1 MIFLWKKM
9 TQMSLRM
16 RLIISV
22 ILCILLPWVSTY
34 IVSNYFTKDVLE
46 QRAATQSEDDLRM
59 IELGIKSIFDDIMYT
74 SNYIQF
80 DTNMN
85 QLLKSHKLIKADS
98 LKVEQEVALNYSKI
112 SNELSGITD
121 LLMPLYITILFKND
135 LFYTNYSQIDFN
147 PLQFKEKPWFE
158 KLDNLNFYQTY
169 WLGAHRTYIH
179 SERETYPYLITIGRR
194 IQSANSSSSYLIIS
208 LKENEIKKLFSQFQS
223 DKRAKFYLTNNTGEI
238 YSSLDSE
245 EIGTKLAYNV
255 INTDYQIVD
264 YQKEKHLM
272 VSYPVSYS
280 NWRLVS
286 LVPYKDTIG
295 SINMVTRTT
304 ILIQGGFLVLFL
316 IGLIMLVREFTK
328 PITRLHQV
336 TKAIKHGDIT
346 ARIPLTGTNDVAQL
360 GHTFNHM
367 LDTIEEMI
375 EQIKVKE
382 EAKRNAELEMLQAQI
397 NPHFLFNVLN
407 AIRLKIKME
416 GSTESASLIYSLS
429 ALLRMTI
436 NRNNAFIP
444 LDEELTIVKHYVDL
458 MNFRHQHDVEL
469 EISVSESASSFQ
481 VPRFFL
487 QPIIENAIIHG
498 SYKNRR
504 VTIKIMAKEHM
515 ETYMELII
523 LDNGKGMDLITLER
537 LKKKVFQPIS
547 NDYAKSKQSF
557 NGIGVQNV
565 FQRMKLIYGEA
576 FQMRIDSTEG
586 KGTTL
591 IFHIPLDKGEQD
603 V

>member
-1 MIFLWKKM
+1 MKLFWKKIK
-9 TQMSLRM
+9 QMSLRT

-22 ILCILLPWVSTY
+22 ILCIFFPWVSTY

-46 QRAATQSEDDLRM
+46 QRAAKQSEDDLRM
-59 IELGIKSIFDDIMYT
+59 LELGIKNMFDDMIYT

-80 DTNMN
+80 DSNMN
-85 QLLKSHKLIKADS
+85 QLLKSHKLIDADS
-98 LKVEQEVALNYSKI
+98 PSVKQEIALNYIRI

-121 LLMPLYITILFKND
+121 LLMPMYITILFKND
-135 LFYTNYSQIDFN
+135 LYYTNYSRIDFN

-158 KLDNLNFYQTY
+158 KLDHLSFYQTY
-169 WLGAHRTYIH
+169 WLGAHPTFIK
-179 SERETYPYLITIGRR
+179 SDRETYPYLITIGRR
-194 IQSANSSSSYLIIS
+194 IQSSDSLNSYIIIS

-223 DKRAKFYLTNNTGEI
+223 EKRAKFYLTNKTGEI
-238 YSSLDSE
+238 YSSLDKDE
-245 EIGTKLAYNV
+245 VGMKLPYDVMN
-255 INTDYQIVD
+255 DHYQIVD
-264 YQKEKHLM
+264 YDEEKHLM

-316 IGLIMLVREFTK
+316 IGLILLVREFTK
-328 PITRLHQV
+328 PITRLHHV
-336 TKAIKHGDIT
+336 TKAIKQGDIS
-346 ARIPLTGTNDVAQL
+346 ARIHLPGNNDVAQL
-360 GHTFNHM
+360 GHSFNHM

-375 EQIKVKE
+375 EQIKIQE
-382 EAKRNAELEMLQAQI
+382 EAKRNAELDMLQAQI

-407 AIRLKIKME
+407 AIRLKVKME
-416 GSTESASLIYSLS
+416 GDTGSASLIYSLS

-444 LDEELTIVKHYVDL
+444 FEEELKIVRHYVDL

-469 EISVSESASSFQ
+469 EINVNEAASRFQ

-487 QPIIENAIIHG
+487 QPVIENAIIHG
-498 SYKNRR
+498 FNNRKE
-504 VTIKIMAKEHM
+504 TINIRAIEQSH
-515 ETYMELII
+515 TYLEII
-523 LDNGKGMDLITLER
+523 ITDNGKGMDKLTLER
-537 LKKKVFQPIS
+537 LREKVFQPYRH
-547 NDYAKSKQSF
+547 DYVKSHQSF

-565 FQRMKLIYGEA
+565 YQRMKLIYGEE
-576 FQMRIDSTEG
+576 FQMGIDSMEG
-586 KGTTL
+586 EGTTL
-591 IFHIPLDKGEQD
+591 TFKIPVHKG
-603 V
+603 

>member
-1 MIFLWKKM
+1 
-9 TQMSLRM
+9 MSLRM

-22 ILCILLPWVSTY
+22 ILCILFPWVSTY

-59 IELGIKSIFDDIMYT
+59 LELGIKNMLDDIMYT

-80 DTNMN
+80 DSNMS
-85 QLLKSHKLIKADS
+85 QLLKTHKLNDADS
-98 LKVEQEVALNYSKI
+98 TNVKQKIALNYIHI

-121 LLMPLYITILFKND
+121 LLMPLYITIMFKND
-135 LFYTNYSQIDFN
+135 LYYTNYSPIDFN
-147 PLQFKEKPWFE
+147 PLEFKEKPWFK
-158 KLDNLNFYQTY
+158 KLDNLSFYQTY
-169 WLGAHRTYIH
+169 WLGAHPTYIK
-179 SERETYPYLITIGRR
+179 SERDTYPYLITIGRR
-194 IQSANSSSSYLIIS
+194 IQSAYSSNSYLIIS
-208 LKENEIKKLFSQFQS
+208 LKENEIQKLFSQYQS
-223 DKRAKFYLTNNTGEI
+223 EKRVKFYLTNKDGDI
-238 YSSLDSE
+238 YSSLNTDE
-245 EIGTKLAYNV
+245 LGTTLPYDVANS
-255 INTDYQIVD
+255 DYQIVD
-264 YQKEKHLM
+264 YEEEKHLL

-280 NWRLVS
+280 DWRLVS

-336 TKAIKHGDIT
+336 TKAIKQGDLT
-346 ARIPLTGTNDVAQL
+346 ARIPLSGSNDVAQL
-360 GHTFNHM
+360 GQSFNHM

-375 EQIKVKE
+375 EQIKIKE

-407 AIRLKIKME
+407 AIRLKIKMD
-416 GSTESASLIYSLS
+416 GNAGSASLIYSLS

-436 NRNNAFIP
+436 NRNNAFIS
-444 LDEELTIVKHYVDL
+444 LEEEVTIVKHYLDL

-469 EISVSESASSFQ
+469 EIDVSDTASSIE

-487 QPIIENAIIHG
+487 QPVIENAIIHG
-498 SYKNRR
+498 KNNRK
-504 VTIKIMAKEHM
+504 VTIKIMANEQSNNQL
-515 ETYMELII
+515 ELIVT
-523 LDNGKGMDLITLER
+523 DNGKGMDATTLER
-537 LKKKVFQPIS
+537 LQEKVFKS
-547 NDYAKSKQSF
+547 NSNTFIKSNQSF

-565 FQRMKLIYGEA
+565 YQRMKLIYGEV
-576 FQMRIDSTEG
+576 FQMTIDSIKGE
-586 KGTTL
+586 GTTL
-591 IFHIPLDKGEQD
+591 TFHIPVDRGE
-603 V
+603 

>member
-1 MIFLWKKM
+1 
-9 TQMSLRM
+9 M

-22 ILCILLPWVSTY
+22 ILCILFPWVSTY
-34 IVSNYFTKDVLE
+34 IVSDYFTKDVLE

-59 IELGIKSIFDDIMYT
+59 LELGIKNMLDDMMYT

-85 QLLKSHKLIKADS
+85 QLLKTHKLIDADS
-98 LKVEQEVALNYSKI
+98 ANVKQKIALNYIHI

-158 KLDNLNFYQTY
+158 KLEHLSFYQTY
-169 WLGAHRTYIH
+169 WLGAHPTYIK
-179 SERETYPYLITIGRR
+179 SEKDTYPYLITIGRR
-194 IQSANSSSSYLIIS
+194 IQKANDLNSYLIIS
-208 LKENEIKKLFSQFQS
+208 VKENEIKKLFSQIQS
-223 DKRAKFYLTNNTGEI
+223 EKRAKFYLTNKDGDV
-238 YSSLDSE
+238 YSSLNTSE
-245 EIGTKLAYNV
+245 VGTKLQYDV
-255 INTDYQIVD
+255 TNTDYQIVD
-264 YQKEKHLM
+264 YMEEKHLL

-280 NWRLVS
+280 NWRLIS

-316 IGLIMLVREFTK
+316 IGLILLVRELTK
-328 PITRLHQV
+328 PITRLHHV
-336 TKAIKHGDIT
+336 TKTINQGDLT
-346 ARIPLTGTNDVAQL
+346 ARIHLPGNNDVAQL
-360 GHTFNHM
+360 GQSFNHM

-375 EQIKVKE
+375 EQIKIRE

-416 GSTESASLIYSLS
+416 GDTGSASLIYSLS

-444 LDEELTIVKHYVDL
+444 FDEEVTTVKHYVEL
-458 MNFRHQHDVEL
+458 MNFRHRYDVEL
-469 EISVSESASSFQ
+469 EIDMNEAASRFQ

-487 QPIIENAIIHG
+487 QPVIENAIIHG
-498 SYKNRR
+498 INNRKE
-504 VTIKIMAKEHM
+504 TIKIIASEQSD
-515 ETYMELII
+515 TYLELII
-523 LDNGKGMDLITLER
+523 SDNGKGMDKLTLEGLR
-537 LKKKVFQPIS
+537 KKIFQTNS
-547 NDYAKSKQSF
+547 DNNGNSSKSF

-565 FQRMKLIYGEA
+565 YQRMKLIYGDA
-576 FQMRIDSTEG
+576 FHLWIDSIEG
-586 KGTTL
+586 EGTTL
-591 IFHIPLDKGEQD
+591 TFQIPVDKR
-603 V
+603 

>member
-1 MIFLWKKM
+1 
-9 TQMSLRM
+9 M

-22 ILCILLPWVSTY
+22 ILCILFPWVSTY

-46 QRAATQSEDDLRM
+46 RRAATQSEDDLRM
-59 IELGIKSIFDDIMYT
+59 LELGIKNMLDDIMYT

-80 DTNMN
+80 DSNMS
-85 QLLKSHKLIKADS
+85 QLLKTHKLIDADS
-98 LKVEQEVALNYSKI
+98 TNVKQKIALNYIHI

-121 LLMPLYITILFKND
+121 LLMPLYITIMFKND
-135 LFYTNYSQIDFN
+135 LYYTNYSPIDFN
-147 PLQFKEKPWFE
+147 PLEFKEKPWFK
-158 KLDNLNFYQTY
+158 KLDNLSFYQTY
-169 WLGAHRTYIH
+169 WLGAHPTYIK
-179 SERETYPYLITIGRR
+179 SERDTYPYLITIGRR
-194 IQSANSSSSYLIIS
+194 IQSAYSSNSYLIIS
-208 LKENEIKKLFSQFQS
+208 LKENEIKKLFSQYQS
-223 DKRAKFYLTNNTGEI
+223 EKRVKFYLTNKDGDI
-238 YSSLDSE
+238 YSSLNTDE
-245 EIGTKLAYNV
+245 VGTTLPYDVAN
-255 INTDYQIVD
+255 NDYQIVD
-264 YQKEKHLM
+264 YEEEKHLL

-280 NWRLVS
+280 DWRLVS

-336 TKAIKHGDIT
+336 TKAIKQGDLT
-346 ARIPLTGTNDVAQL
+346 ARIPLSGSNDVAQL
-360 GHTFNHM
+360 GQSFNHM

-407 AIRLKIKME
+407 AIRLKIKMD
-416 GSTESASLIYSLS
+416 GNAGSASLIYSLS

-436 NRNNAFIP
+436 NRNNAFIS
-444 LDEELTIVKHYVDL
+444 LEEEVTIVKHYVDL

-469 EISVSESASSFQ
+469 EIDVSDTASSIE

-487 QPIIENAIIHG
+487 QPVIENAIIHG
-498 SYKNRR
+498 KNNRK
-504 VTIKIMAKEHM
+504 VTIRIMANEQSKNQL
-515 ETYMELII
+515 ELIVT
-523 LDNGKGMDLITLER
+523 DNGKGMDAATLER
-537 LKKKVFQPIS
+537 LQEKVFKS
-547 NDYAKSKQSF
+547 NSNTFIKSNQSF

-565 FQRMKLIYGEA
+565 YQRMKLIYGEE
-576 FQMRIDSTEG
+576 FQMTIDSIEG
-586 KGTTL
+586 EGTTL
-591 IFHIPLDKGEQD
+591 TLHIPVDRGE
-603 V
+603 